1 MAFERLR
8 NSALSQAA
16 SELLNDLSDLAQKE
30 FRLARAELSE
40 KIATK
45 LRGGLWLAIAGLLA
59 FIAVLLTA
67 EAVAYGIASYGFA
80 LHWSFLAVALLFGG
94 AAIIAFLT
102 GRASA
107 QEELTPTRTLHQ
119 FSRDISTAKERLT

>member
-1 MAFERLR
+1 MAFERLK

-16 SELLNDLSDLAQKE
+16 AELMTDLSDLVQKE
-30 FRLARAELSE
+30 LRLARAELSE
-40 KIATK
+40 KMATK

-59 FIAVLLTA
+59 FIAILLA
-67 EAVAYGIASYGFA
+67 AQAVAYGMASYGLA
-80 LHWSFLAVALLFGG
+80 LHWSFLAVALVFGG

-107 QEELTPTRTLHQ
+107 EEDLTPTRTFHQ
-119 FSRDISTAKERLT
+119 FSQDISTVKERLT